1 MKRFDLIVKTNIWVA
16 CMLLLIR
23 VVLCVLEKVTLR
35 NSIGVLIYGYFTDL
49 FVLTVLSLPVL
60 VFITFRNRILL
71 AKFFSLIFFIIFML
85 AIDFHII
92 TAVVNIFTRRVLKMN
107 ITFLYFFYSPDIIKI
122 IKTSSSSC
130 PICIK
135 ILYLAVMMVLTNIVL
150 FKFFKKRFWRTIPL

>member
-122 IKTSSSSC
+122 IKSTSDAHLIYIVS
-130 PICIK
+130 II
-135 ILYLAVMMVLTNIVL
+135 LAVMMVLTNIVL